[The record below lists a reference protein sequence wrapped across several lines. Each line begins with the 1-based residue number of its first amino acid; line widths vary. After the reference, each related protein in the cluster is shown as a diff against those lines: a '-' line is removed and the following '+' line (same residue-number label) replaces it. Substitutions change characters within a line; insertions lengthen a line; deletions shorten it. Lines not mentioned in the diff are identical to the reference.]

1 MNENAKH
8 ALKMIGVGVAI
19 GGTATA
25 AYILGK
31 KAGIKL
37 PKSFWGP
44 LPAKPVHFMEGVEHT
59 YPAMLDRQTDILR
72 ITYDTLSDHKDA
84 LTDVVVTDT
93 AGVSEPLVDFLAKAL
108 DVIGLHKV

>member
-19 GGTATA
+19 GSTATA

-37 PKSFWGP
+37 PKSFWGVIP
-44 LPAKPVHFMEGVEHT
+44 SRPVQFMKGVEKT
-59 YPAMLDRQTDILR
+59 YPAMLERQTDILCL
-72 ITYDTLSDHKDA
+72 TYDTLVDHKDA
-84 LTDVVVTDT
+84 LTDVVVTNT